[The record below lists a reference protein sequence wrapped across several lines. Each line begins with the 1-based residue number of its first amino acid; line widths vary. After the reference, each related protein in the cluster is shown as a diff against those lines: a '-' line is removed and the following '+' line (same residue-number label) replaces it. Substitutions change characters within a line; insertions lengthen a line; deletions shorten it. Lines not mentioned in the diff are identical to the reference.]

1 MRRVGSV
8 RTLGR
13 VTKLLTAAMIAITAL
28 CAGAPPARADLD
40 WSAADTTL
48 QVTGG
53 VLLVADYLQ
62 TKRIIDD
69 PVRAEHRES
78 NPIMRR
84 HDGGLGMSPE
94 LYFLSVAGAHTLA
107 AVALPKGWRRAAQV
121 ALIGV
126 QVYTVGDNWRAGY
139 SLTW

>member
-1 MRRVGSV
+1 MRRAGSV

-13 VTKLLTAAMIAITAL
+13 VTKLTTAALILISLAIATS
-28 CAGAPPARADLD
+28 PARADID
-40 WSAADTTL
+40 WTVTDTAFQATGAAL
-48 QVTGG
+48 
-53 VLLVADYLQ
+53 LLVDYVQ